1 MRRDCGIEKRL
12 SKRLELRK
20 GAFFVAAHQ
29 TAVPG
34 DIRRQHSRQSPFN
47 AFVRQNAPQGEN
59 SAQKY
64 QSIRSGCSARA
75 RANYGGAKLLS
86 DVRSGSFATG
96 ATQRQV
102 QPCPL

>member
-12 SKRLELRK
+12 SKRLKLRK

-47 AFVRQNAPQGEN
+47 AFVRQKPPKGGNSTQNIKAYGVAAPLGPEPITEAPN
-59 SAQKY
+59 
-64 QSIRSGCSARA
+64 C
-75 RANYGGAKLLS
+75 
-86 DVRSGSFATG
+86 
-96 ATQRQV
+96 
-102 QPCPL
+102 